1 MGCPRVGASLV
12 SRRHPADADPTQRPD
27 QRGAQSRQIGAR
39 IRPHMSRRG
48 RVSRAREG
56 AAGTMS
62 QSRMRGLGR
71 GLEALIP
78 MSRDG
83 GALVP
88 QMIAVDQIRPSHQQ
102 VRTRF
107 DAEPLGEL
115 AESIRLHGVLQP
127 LLVRRLPDGYELIAG
142 ERRWRAARLAGLT
155 SVPAVVRSDAGN
167 DEQLVLGLIENLQRE
182 DLDPVEEAHG
192 LRRLT
197 EEFGLTHDEVAQRIG
212 KHRVSVS
219 QSLRLLNGCSAI
231 QSSVAAGVISAGHA
245 RALIALESQGAQ
257 EHGLKVVVARHLSV
271 RQAENWVRT
280 YKPRRR
286 RPTDASAELRALAA
300 ALETKLGVPTK
311 IAGSMNRGQLEIRYS
326 SREELERVCA
336 KLVK

>member
-1 MGCPRVGASLV
+1 
-12 SRRHPADADPTQRPD
+12 
-27 QRGAQSRQIGAR
+27 
-39 IRPHMSRRG
+39 
-48 RVSRAREG
+48 
-56 AAGTMS
+56 MS
-62 QSRMRGLGR
+62 QPRMRGLGR

-78 MSRDG
+78 MSRG
-83 GALVP
+83 GDALVP

-155 SVPAVVRSDAGN
+155 SVPAVVRGDAGN
-167 DEQLVLGLIENLQRE
+167 DEQLVLGLIENLQRA
-182 DLDPVEEAHG
+182 DLDPIEEARG

-197 EEFGLTHDEVAQRIG
+197 EDFGLTHEEVAQRIG
-212 KHRVSVS
+212 KHRVSVT
-219 QSLRLLNGCSAI
+219 QSLRLLAGCPAVQSA
-231 QSSVAAGVISAGHA
+231 VGAGVITAGHA
-245 RALIALESQGAQ
+245 RALVALDGQAAQ
-257 EHGLKVVVARHLSV
+257 EHGLKVVIARHLSV

-280 YKPRRR
+280 YRPRRKQGIDS
-286 RPTDASAELRALAA
+286 TAELRAIAAGIETSLA
-300 ALETKLGVPTK
+300 LPIRLT
-311 IAGSMNRGQLEIRYS
+311 GSLNRGKMELRYS

-336 KLVK
+336 KLLS

>member
-1 MGCPRVGASLV
+1 
-12 SRRHPADADPTQRPD
+12 
-27 QRGAQSRQIGAR
+27 
-39 IRPHMSRRG
+39 
-48 RVSRAREG
+48 
-56 AAGTMS
+56 MS

-78 MSRDG
+78 MSREG
-83 GALVP
+83 EALVP

-127 LLVRRLPDGYELIAG
+127 LLVRKLSDGYELIAG

-155 SVPAVVRSDAGN
+155 AVPAVVRSDASN
-167 DEQLVLGLIENLQRE
+167 DQQLVLGLIENLQRA
-182 DLDPVEEAHG
+182 DLDPIEEARG

-197 EEFGLTHDEVAQRIG
+197 EEFGLTHEEVAQRIG
-212 KHRVSVS
+212 KHRVSVT
-219 QSLRLLNGCSAI
+219 QSLRLLAGCPAI
-231 QSSVAAGVISAGHA
+231 QSAVAAGIISAGHA
-245 RALIALESQGAQ
+245 RALVALDGQGAQ
-257 EHGLKVVVARHLSV
+257 EHGLKVVIARHLSV

-280 YKPRRR
+280 YRPRRR
-286 RPTDASAELRALAA
+286 QRVDSTAELRAIGAGI
-300 ALETKLGVPTK
+300 ESKLGLPMKLT
-311 IAGSMNRGQLEIRYS
+311 GSLNRGKIELRYS

-336 KLVK
+336 KLLS